1 MKKYAA
7 RTDLKAR
14 ARALLLGHYLPLSGA
29 FLSLALMEYIVVAP
43 SSLIQ
48 IAPPFGTILYYGISF
63 AIGLLFAVFKV
74 GIAYLF
80 LSNACGQPVYAG
92 GIFTGFW
99 HSPGK
104 AMQIQL
110 APSLLLL
117 VPNLLMDIFM
127 MQYFITADRQWL
139 LFCLA
144 AGLVSLPYVLFIKI
158 LYSQVFFIM
167 LDFPDMTALECLRYS
182 RKLMRGSKG
191 RYLLLMLSFMPLT
204 LLGILTCGIGL
215 LYVYPYREQT
225 YANFY
230 LDLIA
235 NTDKSSR

>member
-1 MKKYAA
+1 MKNYTA
-7 RTDLKAR
+7 RAELKAR
-14 ARALLLGHYLPLSGA
+14 ARGALLGHYLPLSGA
-29 FLSLALMEYIVVAP
+29 FLSLALMESIVVAP
-43 SSLIQ
+43 SGLIQ
-48 IAPPFGTILYYGISF
+48 TAPPYGAILYYGINF
-63 AIGLLFAVFKV
+63 AIGLVFAVFKV
-74 GIAYLF
+74 GIAWLF
-80 LSNACGQPVYAG
+80 LSNACGQTVYAG

-110 APSLLLL
+110 VPSLLLL
-117 VPNLLMDIFM
+117 LPNLLTDISM
-127 MQYFITADRQWL
+127 MQFFVTGDRKWML
-139 LFCLA
+139 CSLA
-144 AGLVSLPYVLFIKI
+144 AGIIMLPYVLFIKI

-167 LDFPDMTALECLRYS
+167 LDFPDMSAMECLRYS
-182 RKLMRGSKG
+182 RKLMKGNKG
-191 RYLLLMLSFMPLT
+191 RYLILMLSFLPLS

-235 NTDKSSR
+235 NQEK